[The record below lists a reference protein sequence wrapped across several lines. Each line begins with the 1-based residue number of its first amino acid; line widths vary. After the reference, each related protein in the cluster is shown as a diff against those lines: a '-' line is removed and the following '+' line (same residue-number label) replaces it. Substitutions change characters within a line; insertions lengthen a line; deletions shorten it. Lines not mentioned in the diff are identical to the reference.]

1 MHLKRVTVSS
11 SIEGWMGKPV
21 VLSRNR
27 EEELLNRFTVGEKG
41 EIGNRISSDSQNSDL
56 AQWMIVSLTK

>member
-1 MHLKRVTVSS
+1 
-11 SIEGWMGKPV
+11 MGKPA

-27 EEELLNRFTVGEKG
+27 EEELLNRLTVGEKR
-41 EIGNRISSDSQNSDL
+41 EIGNRISGDSQISDL